1 MICPKT
7 FRLHQIRTL
16 LNPNLHTETHLIPF
30 INTKSSSP
38 SSIFSRSVSL
48 SSQFQHKF
56 ATQEANG
63 KSKKPLEILFAE
75 EVGLSKADTKNS
87 EDEKGKL
94 KKSLRKLEVELGRY
108 KKDSTKETKSLSSIF
123 SKPLDTLFTEAVGLS
138 KTGEQDHIDDQE
150 SKKGV
155 QILSS
160 LFMSTDQRG
169 KSKTESKKV
178 EKSMEF
184 KKLSPDMAMFANFLH
199 SKGYLS
205 NANFLLNNKFDVSCF
220 ENNYGRDFLKFA
232 AEKFAKDHRDI
243 YRWLSNGDLKKV
255 AQFGCP
261 SLGRKNVFSSKA
273 MRHSFGIQEE
283 PVCSKCALKDSC
295 KFVNQ
300 SVWKKGAKNVD
311 LTVVMRVIILYA
323 LEAVPNEL
331 KVPDDIKNT
340 VNRLLKEVVRLS
352 EIES

>member
-7 FRLHQIRTL
+7 LRLHQIRTL
-16 LNPNLHTETHLIPF
+16 LNPNLHSETHLIPF

-75 EVGLSKADTKNS
+75 EVGLSKADIENS

-138 KTGEQDHIDDQE
+138 KTE
-150 SKKGV
+150 
-155 QILSS
+155 
-160 LFMSTDQRG
+160 T
-169 KSKTESKKV
+169 KKV
-178 EKSMEF
+178 EESMEL

-283 PVCSKCALKDSC
+283 TVCSKCALKDSC

-311 LTVVMRVIILYA
+311 
-323 LEAVPNEL
+323 
-331 KVPDDIKNT
+331 
-340 VNRLLKEVVRLS
+340 
-352 EIES
+352 

>member
-108 KKDSTKETKSLSSIF
+108 KKDSTKETKCLSSIF

-243 YRWLSNGDLKKV
+243 YR
-255 AQFGCP
+255 
-261 SLGRKNVFSSKA
+261 
-273 MRHSFGIQEE
+273 
-283 PVCSKCALKDSC
+283 
-295 KFVNQ
+295 
-300 SVWKKGAKNVD
+300 
-311 LTVVMRVIILYA
+311 
-323 LEAVPNEL
+323 
-331 KVPDDIKNT
+331 
-340 VNRLLKEVVRLS
+340 
-352 EIES
+352 

>member
-1 MICPKT
+1 
-7 FRLHQIRTL
+7 
-16 LNPNLHTETHLIPF
+16 
-30 INTKSSSP
+30 
-38 SSIFSRSVSL
+38 
-48 SSQFQHKF
+48 
-56 ATQEANG
+56 
-63 KSKKPLEILFAE
+63 
-75 EVGLSKADTKNS
+75 
-87 EDEKGKL
+87 
-94 KKSLRKLEVELGRY
+94 
-108 KKDSTKETKSLSSIF
+108 
-123 SKPLDTLFTEAVGLS
+123 
-138 KTGEQDHIDDQE
+138 
-150 SKKGV
+150 
-155 QILSS
+155 
-160 LFMSTDQRG
+160 MSTDQRG